1 MDNINLQ
8 TIEGYTVQ
16 LVADRV
22 WAIDEF
28 GTDILYLVE
37 GSEKAAVIDTGC
49 GMGNLKKVI
58 ESLTDRP
65 YMVLNTHGHI
75 DHAGG
80 NYEFPEAY
88 LGKADFAMA
97 DTQNL
102 RQGWESFL
110 EKTKAEPDFYGLEYM
125 KEHALP
131 GACPLHALENG
142 QIFDLGDRKLET
154 IFVPGHTPGSVVF
167 LDRENKFLFSGDSI
181 VSTPIL
187 IFDTYSTNIEEYVE
201 ALKEL
206 QKEDFEL
213 VFPGHYLRPIGK
225 KVLYDLIV
233 CGEQILKGSANPEQ
247 VDFSHMSA
255 EPAFLYRYHSGSI
268 VYNEKHITK

>member
-8 TIEGYTVQ
+8 IIEGYTVQ

-58 ESLTDRP
+58 ECLTDRP
-65 YMVLNTHGHI
+65 YIVLNTHGHI

-80 NYEFPEAY
+80 NYEFSEAY
-88 LGKADFAMA
+88 LGEADFAMA
-97 DTQNL
+97 DTESL

-110 EKTKAEPDFYGLEYM
+110 KKTKEEPDFYGLEHM
-125 KEHALP
+125 KEHAMP
-131 GACPLHALENG
+131 GSCPLRALADG
-142 QIFDLGDRKLET
+142 QIFDLGDKKMET
-154 IFVPGHTPGSVVF
+154 IFVPGHTPGSAVF
-167 LDRENKFLFSGDSI
+167 LDRENKILFAGDSI

-201 ALKEL
+201 ALKKLE
-206 QKEDFEL
+206 KEDFEL

-225 KVLYDLIV
+225 KVLYDLIG
-233 CGEQILKGSANPEQ
+233 CGERILKGSADPEQ

-255 EPAFLYRYHSGSI
+255 EPAFLYQYRSGSI